1 MKFHNAWVP
10 AAMLLSMFFAVVMSG
25 CGGSGSLNETASITM
40 SSNAASIY
48 ADGASSVAITAS
60 VTDSSGVPV
69 PQYTDIRFKTT
80 NGRFRNGSQTY
91 TVTTSDQSGT
101 AVVSLIAPSSPGF
114 AEITCESSGVTQF
127 IRVDFLHYDNIGL
140 PVAEAFDLSV
150 QYHNLSG
157 LWIAGLQNTIWA
169 HLGDEYGNAVQDGV
183 PVSFKTYNTGGFF
196 DPDTAVTGG
205 MIDESTI
212 HGPGT
217 AYSTLFTTPS
227 PAPAQGMVSVTAETD
242 GGPSTHVTAITVT
255 PGYDS
260 HIIYAGTNGGGVYKS
275 TDSGRNWENI
285 SRSTLNPRAGQNW
298 IDPYIKG
305 NSAIAVDPDD
315 HNTVYVG
322 TGYLGKGN
330 IFRSFDGG
338 MNWNSNNIEQ
348 WNGLYNSNTA
358 VLSVLC
364 DDGGSDYVWMGTEG
378 QGILYAEDG
387 ENFQPSGG
395 TVSVTSL
402 SGKGQITSPRVGY
415 SAKNETWTLTCF
427 VPTATVNAPSI
438 FTDIDPVV
446 VDDDPY
452 APPPVLTASNPD
464 TDGRIGSFSTSSS
477 TKTESWTAKYIIEGI
492 QIQNIKA
499 GEGKG
504 TVIDIESRSD
514 AYMET
519 WTLTCIHV
527 DIDAIPLFGDAAAI
541 FTVESSISGRQAD
554 ARLNTPYTSEKIDFT
569 IITGQAPFVVGDV
582 IQFDTVQNSYWQV
595 SGSVSGPQAANATTG
610 RAYSSD
616 RGEIGFTIVE
626 GRVPFSHGDFFTFQT
641 YEAKPAYWTVEG
653 SVSGMQSAVAQT
665 GQVYTSDNNEI
676 GFTIENRGAAFSDG
690 DQFKLQVT
698 ASKISHGWSVW
709 DFVKV
714 PGTHGPNAV
723 LYAATTTGIYKSGN
737 GGKTWDGL
745 GRFTG
750 DFITCLDFYHDT
762 SSGRDILYAG
772 TQNAGVWTSSDS
784 GITWIQYSDGM
795 EKGTNIRDILLDRY
809 NHRLYAVAWY
819 PPRESA
825 TGRMLVVDLNQD
837 YTLPADSVW
846 QDGSRGLSG
855 GALYALAIDDTYQAR
870 EIYSGGEGINF
881 YRASAISAGLPEWV
895 ESNLGLSNTIMARI
909 PVLFSGEA
917 GLWYQI
923 VQYDNL
929 VFLNVYIQDV
939 NGNPPIAGSTYS
951 ATFHSESAGEDY
963 NWDDLTYPDTYSYRG
978 TYRDPGNAYTNNPY
992 RYRALVGSGDEIT
1005 LTYVP
1010 LCGEGDDRGAG
1021 CSGSEQT
1028 YTISF

>member
-1 MKFHNAWVP
+1 MKFDKVS
-10 AAMLLSMFFAVVMSG
+10 AAALLAVSIIFAASMSG
-25 CGGSGSLNETASITM
+25 CGGSGSLHETASITL
-40 SSNAASIY
+40 SASATSMY
-48 ADGASSVAITAS
+48 ADGASSVSITAH
-60 VTDSSGVPV
+60 VTDSSGIPV
-69 PQYTDIRFKTT
+69 RQYTDIHFKTT
-80 NGRFRNGSQTY
+80 KGQFRNGTQTY
-91 TVTTSDQSGT
+91 GVTTSDQSGT
-101 AVVSLIAPSSPGF
+101 VVVSLIAPAAPGF
-114 AEITCESSGVTQF
+114 AEVTCESSGVTQH
-127 IRVDFLHYDNIGL
+127 IRIDFLHHDNQGL
-140 PVAEAFDLSV
+140 PVGEAFDLSV

-157 LWIAGLQNTIWA
+157 LWIAGLQNTVWA

-196 DPDTAVTGG
+196 DPDMAVTGG

-217 AYSTLFTTPS
+217 AYSTLITTPS

-242 GGPSTHVTAITVT
+242 GGPTTHITSIAVT

-305 NSAIAVDPDD
+305 TSAIAVDPDD

-322 TGYLGKGN
+322 TGYLGRGN
-330 IFRSFDGG
+330 LFRTLDGG
-338 MNWNSNNIEQ
+338 MNWNSNNIEE
-348 WNGLYNSNTA
+348 WNGLHSSNTA

-378 QGILYAEDG
+378 QGVLYAEDG
-387 ENFQPSGG
+387 EHFQPSGG
-395 TVSVTSL
+395 TATVTSSP
-402 SGKGQITSPRVGY
+402 SGKGKISSPTVGY

-438 FTDIDPVV
+438 FTSIYPVT

-464 TDGRIGSFSTSSS
+464 TDGRITSFSTSSA
-477 TKTESWTAKYIIEGI
+477 TKTEEWRAKYIIEGI
-492 QIQNIKA
+492 QVENVRT

-519 WTLTCIHV
+519 WTLTCIYV
-527 DIDAIPLFGDAAAI
+527 DIQAIPLFGDASAI
-541 FTVESSISGRQAD
+541 FTVESSITGRQAD

-569 IITGQAPFVVGDV
+569 IIPGQSPFVVGDV

-595 SGSVSGPQAANATTG
+595 RGSVSGPQAANATTG

-616 RGEIGFTIVE
+616 KGEVGFTIME
-626 GRVPFSHGDFFTFQT
+626 GRVPFTHGDYFTFQT
-641 YEAKPAYWTVEG
+641 YEARPAYWTVEG
-653 SVSGMQSAVAQT
+653 TVSGMQSSIAQT
-665 GQVYTSDNNEI
+665 GQVYRSDNDEI
-676 GFTIENRGAAFSDG
+676 AFTIEQSGTSFRNG
-690 DQFKLQVT
+690 DQFKIQVT
-698 ASKISHGWSVW
+698 ANKISHGWSVW

-723 LYAATTTGIYKSGN
+723 LYAATTTGLYKSIN
-737 GGKTWDGL
+737 GARTWEKT

-750 DFITCLDFYHDT
+750 DSITCLDLYHDPI
-762 SSGRDILYAG
+762 SGIDTIYAG
-772 TQNAGVWTSSDS
+772 TRNAGVWISTNS
-784 GITWIQYSDGM
+784 GVTWTQYADGM
-795 EKGTNIRDILLDRY
+795 EKGTAINDILMDRY
-809 NHRLYAVAWY
+809 NHRLYALAWY
-819 PPRESA
+819 PPRENASGKMFVA
-825 TGRMLVVDLNQD
+825 DLNQD
-837 YTLPADSVW
+837 YTIPPGVFWNEAA
-846 QDGSRGLSG
+846 QGLSG
-855 GALYALAIDDTYQAR
+855 QSLHALAMDNPDMPG
-870 EIYSGGEGINF
+870 EIYVGGQGIGF
-881 YRASAISAGLPEWV
+881 YRSQASATELPEWT
-895 ESNLGLSNTIMARI
+895 ESSQGLSNTIMARI

-917 GLWYQI
+917 GMWYQI
-923 VQYDNL
+923 IQYDNL

-951 ATFHSESAGEDY
+951 AAFSSSEGDNY
-963 NWDDLTYPDTYSYRG
+963 NWDDLTYPDTYTYRG

-992 RYRALVGSGDEIT
+992 RYRVLVGSGDEIT

-1010 LCGEGDDRGAG
+1010 TCDEGDDRGAG